1 MKDLSSYTYDPKKYA
16 ERVRER
22 MDWQVEHEGEGDD
35 E

>member
-1 MKDLSSYTYDPKKYA
+1 MKDLSSYTYDPEKYA

-22 MDWQVEHEGEGDD
+22 MDWQAEHESVNDD